1 MNRQK
6 GNNQREMITT
16 TKNYIN
22 LNYYNKNNLINN
34 LNYENYKQDSKNENF
49 LNQKKNMGDQKKKEH
64 Y

>member
-6 GNNQREMITT
+6 GNNQREIIK
-16 TKNYIN
+16 TKKPYIN

-49 LNQKKNMGDQKKKEH
+49 LNQKKIMGDQKKKEH